1 MDKDRREELEV
12 RDLIDECLAV
22 FEGGEIHEDFETPY
36 ANWMIADIVDTL
48 YRFKRVIRQRQE
60 GREMMQELSRISL
73 DRLQKEFDK
82 DRADA
87 VLMSTEALYNSTK
100 ELLEKEKE
108 EE

>member
-48 YRFKRVIRQRQE
+48 YRFKRVIRQRQD
-60 GREMMQELSRISL
+60 GRQMMEELSRINL
-73 DRLQKEFDK
+73 ERLQKEFDK
-82 DRADA
+82 DR
-87 VLMSTEALYNSTK
+87 VEALYNSTK

>member
-1 MDKDRREELEV
+1 MEKDRREELEV

-36 ANWMIADIVDTL
+36 ANWMIADIVDSL
-48 YRFKRVIRQRQE
+48 YRFKRVIRQRLE

-82 DRADA
+82 DR
-87 VLMSTEALYNSTK
+87 VEALYNSTQD
-100 ELLEKEKE
+100 LLEKEME